1 MCLDAGRHVHGMA
14 HRVSLSDLRKS
25 ENLFVLSL
33 EAVGGWVGCWECVDG
48 WVAKVYRFWV
58 DLTLTRGENG
68 RIK

>member
-33 EAVGGWVGCWECVDG
+33 EAVGGWVGW
-48 WVAKVYRFWV
+48 ATPRAQ
-58 DLTLTRGENG
+58 L
-68 RIK
+68 RIE